1 MDEVVSSYLTAFDE
15 LNVLT
20 SHVPDSDDA
29 DLYFFHD
36 VFPCFLRGKPVNL

>member
-20 SHVPDSDDA
+20 STSYQAIIPQ
-29 DLYFFHD
+29 
-36 VFPCFLRGKPVNL
+36 G